1 MKGIFWMPPVSALKG
16 RFELYRDTLAA
27 TTGVEQPLGHGLSLV
42 RDVYVADTME
52 QARADYEQALLTSYR
67 WICHWRGLGNL
78 REAGEEL
85 AAGQQLDYDFLA
97 ERNLLVGTPEYV
109 AEKVQE
115 LRDELG
121 LQDLMLW
128 TTHPGLEHRKAMR
141 SFELFAEKVMP
152 QFGTP

>member
-1 MKGIFWMPPVSALKG
+1 M
-16 RFELYRDTLAA
+16 
-27 TTGVEQPLGHGLSLV
+27 
-42 RDVYVADTME
+42 YVADTMD